1 MIYLARHV
9 GATSRK
15 SNLILK
21 YDGVAS
27 IFGGVYLAAVEVGR
41 GGPRMGEA
49 VGGCQGWPRPEG
61 QGQGQGRTL
70 ELSRVRA
77 LKPLWAHRP
86 DRRGS
91 PLTQCVKPKL
101 HDVSV

>member
-15 SNLILK
+15 SNRILK

-41 GGPRMGEA
+41 GGPRCKDA
-49 VGGCQGWPRPEG
+49 GWVRP
-61 QGQGQGRTL
+61 
-70 ELSRVRA
+70 
-77 LKPLWAHRP
+77 
-86 DRRGS
+86 
-91 PLTQCVKPKL
+91 
-101 HDVSV
+101 